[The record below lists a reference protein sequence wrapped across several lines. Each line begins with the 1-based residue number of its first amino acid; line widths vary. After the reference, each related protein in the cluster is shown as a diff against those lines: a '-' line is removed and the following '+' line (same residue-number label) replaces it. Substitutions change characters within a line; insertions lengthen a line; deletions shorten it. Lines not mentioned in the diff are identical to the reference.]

1 MKVIDL
7 RGRVAL
13 SGRMRHLL
21 GQVIGRFVVLGALAM
36 IGVGLS
42 GVVAAGAGAAFG
54 EAFVAGDPP
63 SVHYSTT
70 ACADF
75 LEYAPRAATCEQAAT
90 QHHFTEVVWYRI
102 IVGVFGGIAVAAY
115 LFVRRRRP
123 SLLRA
128 DLLPAAF
135 AETVAAVAFGLAGVG
150 LVAYGVD
157 QVALGYHGAGFFL
170 SGGVI
175 ATAAACAAAVRFA
188 CVIDRERGLRPATV

>member
-1 MKVIDL
+1 M
-7 RGRVAL
+7 
-13 SGRMRHLL
+13 
-21 GQVIGRFVVLGALAM
+21 
-36 IGVGLS
+36 
-42 GVVAAGAGAAFG
+42 
-54 EAFVAGDPP
+54 
-63 SVHYSTT
+63 
-70 ACADF
+70 
-75 LEYAPRAATCEQAAT
+75 
-90 QHHFTEVVWYRI
+90 WYRI